1 MTDRQDGFQSERLP
15 RLDGVDKATGRAIY
29 ATDVS
34 LPNMLQGKVLRSPHP
49 HARIVAIDTSRAE
62 ALPGVHAVITAH
74 DAPNVY
80 YGHAFLVDRVVLAR
94 DKVRYVG
101 EPIAAVAADS
111 ADQAEEAVRLIEV
124 AYEPLPAVFDIDEAL
139 APDAPLIHEDLAS
152 YKTAGSVDR
161 HGNMAAHIVLEQG
174 SIDDGFAAADLLVE
188 EEFRTSA
195 IHQSYLEPHTSVA
208 AVDGSG
214 RVTVWTTTQF
224 PFGVRGDLAQVLQ
237 MPLNKLRVVPT
248 VVGGAFGGKLWIF
261 VEPLC
266 VLLARKAGQPV
277 RIEMSYEEEFLA
289 GRPRVA
295 CTLHMRTGV
304 KRDGTLV
311 ARHVRGYY
319 DSGAYAYVAPGTN
332 GASISRGPYR
342 LPNLRVDTFVV
353 YTNKHSIGAMRG
365 PGGAQMVFAVE
376 SHMDTIARQLG
387 MDPLDLRRHNAVT
400 DADFPPVGEQR
411 GRIGF
416 AHTLQRAAQRA
427 GWGSPLTEPGRG
439 RGMACAQWASNA
451 GPSTAYLTIDDD
463 GTVRV
468 LTGAVD
474 LTGSDSIIAQ
484 AVAHELGLP
493 ARAVQVSIGDTDT
506 VPYTAPTAGSRMT
519 YSMGTVARMAAIDA
533 RRQLFALAATRL
545 EVSED
550 DLTVDDG
557 CVVVRGDQTKR
568 LTFAQLVAASVSTQG
583 PIVASATLSRL
594 APAPAFITAIADV
607 AVDPDTGLVRL
618 LRFVVAQDVGTA
630 LNPLHIE
637 GQIEGGMALGVGQG
651 LLEQIQYQQGEVLN
665 PRFGEYQLPRAED
678 MPEVLIELVEE
689 PSLEG
694 PYGARGAGEPGA
706 MPGAAAIANAIYA
719 ATGARIRELP
729 MTPER
734 VHGAIVEASGT

>member
-15 RLDGVDKATGRAIY
+15 RLDSVDKATGRAIY

-49 HARIVAIDTSRAE
+49 HARIVAIDTNRAE
-62 ALPGVHAVITAH
+62 ALPGVRAVITAQ

-94 DKVRYVG
+94 EKVRYVG
-101 EPIAAVAADS
+101 EPV
-111 ADQAEEAVRLIEV
+111 
-124 AYEPLPAVFDIDEAL
+124 

-152 YKTAGSVDR
+152 YKTAGTVDR

-174 SIDDGFAAADLLVE
+174 SIDDGFAEADIVVE

-208 AVDGSG
+208 DVDGSG

-266 VLLARKAGQPV
+266 VLLASKAGQPV

-342 LPNLRVDTFVV
+342 LPHLRVDTFVV

-416 AHTLQRAAQRA
+416 ARTLQRAAERA

-451 GPSTAYLTIDDD
+451 GPSTAYLTIDED

-484 AVAHELGLP
+484 VVAHELGIP
-493 ARAVQVSIGDTDT
+493 ALAVQVSIGDTDT

-533 RRQLFALAATRL
+533 RRQLFALAATKL
-545 EVSED
+545 EVS
-550 DLTVDDG
+550 
-557 CVVVRGDQTKR
+557 
-568 LTFAQLVAASVSTQG
+568 FASSSHRTLG
-583 PIVASATLSRL
+583 PR
-594 APAPAFITAIADV
+594 
-607 AVDPDTGLVRL
+607 
-618 LRFVVAQDVGTA
+618 
-630 LNPLHIE
+630 
-637 GQIEGGMALGVGQG
+637 
-651 LLEQIQYQQGEVLN
+651 
-665 PRFGEYQLPRAED
+665 
-678 MPEVLIELVEE
+678 
-689 PSLEG
+689 
-694 PYGARGAGEPGA
+694 
-706 MPGAAAIANAIYA
+706 
-719 ATGARIRELP
+719 
-729 MTPER
+729 
-734 VHGAIVEASGT
+734 